1 MVTHSERAITQN
13 QKPKQFFGGILQRIF
28 APLCGISSIL
38 LLWHLLSLSPDTSL
52 PSPITVINN
61 TRELIIN
68 PFFNYGG
75 LNKGLFWLLLASLK
89 RVMFGY
95 LLAVVIGIPIGFLI
109 SLNKFL
115 KQAIDPVIQI
125 LRPVAPL
132 AWLPLAQAIFLKPN
146 PSAVFVI
153 TITAIWPII
162 FNTALGVQMIPKDY
176 TNVSK
181 ILGLSFFENF
191 YKILIPATL
200 PYIFTGLRIAIG
212 LSWLAVIAAE
222 MLLSD
227 DGLGFFI
234 VDAYNS
240 SNISEIILAIIYL
253 GVVGLIKDKR
263 VEIDCIK
270 IQNCQRSD
278 TSIKY
283 SDFSQSSKIPN
294 LILHNPWLKKTR
306 ILFSYS

>member
-1 MVTHSERAITQN
+1 MVIRSRRPLAQS
-13 QKPKQFFGGILQRIF
+13 PKTKQLFWRILQQIF
-28 APLCGISSIL
+28 APLCGIASIL
-38 LLWHLLSLSPDTSL
+38 ILWHLMSLTPDTSL
-52 PSPITVINN
+52 PSPVAVIRN
-61 TRELIIN
+61 TWELIID
-68 PFFNYGG
+68 PFFNKGG
-75 LNKGLFWLLLASLK
+75 LNKGFFWLILASLK
-89 RVMFGY
+89 RVTFGY
-95 LLAVVIGIPIGFLI
+95 LIAVVIGIPIGFLI

-146 PSAVFVI
+146 PSAIFVI

-162 FNTALGVQMIPKDY
+162 LNTALGVQMIPKDY

-191 YKILIPATL
+191 YKVLLPATL

-212 LSWLAVIAAE
+212 LSWLAVVAAE
-222 MLLSD
+222 MLLAD

-234 VDAYNS
+234 VDAYNN

-253 GVVGLIKDKR
+253 GVVGLVLDKIMAYIAFK
-263 VEIDCIK
+263 VTPQE
-270 IQNCQRSD
+270 
-278 TSIKY
+278 
-283 SDFSQSSKIPN
+283 
-294 LILHNPWLKKTR
+294 
-306 ILFSYS
+306 

>member
-1 MVTHSERAITQN
+1 MVTSSPRPKAQN
-13 QKPKQFFGGILQRIF
+13 QKTKQLFLRLSQRIF
-28 APLCGISSIL
+28 APICGITIIL
-38 LLWHLLSLSPDTSL
+38 ILWHLMSLASDTSL
-52 PSPITVINN
+52 PSPFEVVSN
-61 TRELIIN
+61 TWELIIN
-68 PFFNYGG
+68 PFFNKGG
-75 LNKGLFWLLLASLK
+75 LNKGLFWLILASLK

-95 LLAVVIGIPIGFLI
+95 LIAVLIGIPIGFLI

-115 KQAIDPVIQI
+115 RDAIDPIIQI

-146 PSAVFVI
+146 PSAIFVI

-162 FNTALGVQMIPKDY
+162 INTALGVKMVPKDY

-181 ILGLSFFENF
+181 ILELSFFENL
-191 YKILIPATL
+191 YKVLIPATL

-212 LSWLAVIAAE
+212 LSWLAVVAAE

-234 VDAYNS
+234 VNAYNN

-253 GVVGLIKDKR
+253 GVVGLILDK
-263 VEIDCIK
+263 IM
-270 IQNCQRSD
+270 
-278 TSIKY
+278 
-283 SDFSQSSKIPN
+283 
-294 LILHNPWLKKTR
+294 
-306 ILFSYS
+306 SYIAFKVTPQE

>member
-1 MVTHSERAITQN
+1 MVLSSKRLLAQN
-13 QKPKQFFGGILQRIF
+13 QKPKQFIWQSLKQIF
-28 APLCGISSIL
+28 APLCGIASIL
-38 LLWHLLSLSPDTSL
+38 IFWYLLSLTPDTSL
-52 PSPITVINN
+52 PSPVAVISN
-61 TRELIIN
+61 TWELIIN
-68 PFFNYGG
+68 PFFNKGG
-75 LNKGLFWLLLASLK
+75 LNKGFFWLILASIK

-95 LLAVVIGIPIGFLI
+95 LIAVVIGIPIGFLI

-115 KQAIDPVIQI
+115 RDAIDPVIQI

-146 PSAVFVI
+146 PSAIFVI

-162 FNTALGVQMIPKDY
+162 LNTALGVQMIPKDY

-191 YKILIPATL
+191 YKVLIPATL

-212 LSWLAVIAAE
+212 LSWLAVVAAE

-234 VDAYNS
+234 VNAYNN

-253 GVVGLIKDKR
+253 GIVGLILDKIMAYIAFK
-263 VEIDCIK
+263 VTPQE
-270 IQNCQRSD
+270 
-278 TSIKY
+278 
-283 SDFSQSSKIPN
+283 
-294 LILHNPWLKKTR
+294 
-306 ILFSYS
+306 

>member
-1 MVTHSERAITQN
+1 MVVSSKRQMTQN
-13 QKPKQFFGGILQRIF
+13 PKLQQFVVKILPRIF
-28 APLCGISSIL
+28 APICGITTVL
-38 LLWHLLSLSPDTSL
+38 LLWHLMSLTPDTTL
-52 PSPITVINN
+52 PSPVAVISN
-61 TRELIIN
+61 TWELIIN
-68 PFFNYGG
+68 PFFNKGG
-75 LNKGLFWLLLASLK
+75 LNKGFFWLILASLQ

-95 LLAVVIGIPIGFLI
+95 AIAVIIGIPIGFLI

-115 KQAIDPVIQI
+115 RDAIDPIIQI

-146 PSAVFVI
+146 PSAIFVI

-162 FNTALGVQMIPKDY
+162 INTALGVKMIPRDY
-176 TNVSK
+176 INVSK
-181 ILGLSFFENF
+181 ILELSFLENF

-212 LSWLAVIAAE
+212 LSWLAVVAAE

-234 VDAYNS
+234 VNAYNN

-253 GVVGLIKDKR
+253 GLVGLILDKIISFIAFK
-263 VEIDCIK
+263 VTPQE
-270 IQNCQRSD
+270 
-278 TSIKY
+278 
-283 SDFSQSSKIPN
+283 
-294 LILHNPWLKKTR
+294 
-306 ILFSYS
+306 